1 MIRRFKLKSLRV
13 ILLFHAENN
22 DFVLQVFKR
31 LLNYNVA
38 ELWLFIALCIR
49 QWRRFDVSWR
59 ISYLFTNNTFR
70 SYHKSIY
77 YIWQSTYSIKKYLK
91 TNTYWKCCLYL
102 KIVQSVSHKHY
113 ASRTKIKV
121 QTVVH
126 LQSLNAYFH
135 TCYTIDIC
143 AIVFTC

>member
-1 MIRRFKLKSLRV
+1 MWLNSGFLLHCV
-13 ILLFHAENN
+13 LDNDVVLMFHEEFHTYLQTIL
-22 DFVLQVFKR
+22 
-31 LLNYNVA
+31 
-38 ELWLFIALCIR
+38 
-49 QWRRFDVSWR
+49 FDLIINR
-59 ISYLFTNNTFR
+59 YLFTVSNISNIFVIM
-70 SYHKSIY
+70 YIDKLY

-91 TNTYWKCCLYL
+91 TNTHWKCCLYL

-113 ASRTKIKV
+113 TSGTKINV